1 MLLPAFVG
9 FIDTLLN
16 PDDDDEKLYYSDY
29 DRDNYALL
37 GFLHEG
43 IRIPLNEQVKPFWCL
58 GVNIALGMQ
67 GRRTKEQITNSMVS
81 TVVTNLLPLPPV
93 LNSTIVM
100 AANGLTGQKDFTPF
114 QVVENMI
121 TPQALSGIYD
131 LSNNVNFMGT
141 DIRIE
146 AGDRPQYM
154 LGENEEYFCR
164 QVAWWAYLISGGNRD
179 YPSRTTT
186 DGDKILADLNPKQI
200 SAVRNMFIPS
210 TYRDV
215 TDFFTRV
222 IVNAAYPDNPYH
234 GEEAKWEDFATVRR
248 FYKPRDREMGMY
260 SITKDA
266 KEIVKANN
274 ERKANAQKLVKGGA
288 ITKNNAMIDEAELR
302 LRQTLSN
309 RDAKLM
315 SEYITV
321 CEQLSIRERAKE
333 DGLTEKQFMDAL
345 RKDNKEVY
353 KVLMKHNNI
362 TREKAADKLL
372 QLTRKYKSI
381 SIEDM
386 TLLEAFGVEE

>member
-1 MLLPAFVG
+1 
-9 FIDTLLN
+9 
-16 PDDDDEKLYYSDY
+16 
-29 DRDNYALL
+29 
-37 GFLHEG
+37 
-43 IRIPLNEQVKPFWCL
+43 
-58 GVNIALGMQ
+58 
-67 GRRTKEQITNSMVS
+67 
-81 TVVTNLLPLPPV
+81 
-93 LNSTIVM
+93 
-100 AANGLTGQKDFTPF
+100 
-114 QVVENMI
+114 MI

-186 DGDKILADLNPKQI
+186 DGDKIWVDWNPKQV
-200 SAVRNMFIPS
+200 SAVRNMVIPS

-215 TDFFTRV
+215 TDFFMRV
-222 IVNAAYPDNPYH
+222 VINAAFPDNPYH

-266 KEIVKANN
+266 KAIVKANN

-288 ITKNNAMIDEAELR
+288 ITKNSAMRDEAELR

-333 DGLTEKQFMDAL
+333 YGLTEKQFMNAL

-362 TREKAADKLL
+362 TREKAVDKLL

>member
-1 MLLPAFVG
+1 
-9 FIDTLLN
+9 
-16 PDDDDEKLYYSDY
+16 
-29 DRDNYALL
+29 
-37 GFLHEG
+37 
-43 IRIPLNEQVKPFWCL
+43 
-58 GVNIALGMQ
+58 
-67 GRRTKEQITNSMVS
+67 
-81 TVVTNLLPLPPV
+81 
-93 LNSTIVM
+93 M
-100 AANGLTGQKDFTPF
+100 ATNGLTGQKDFTPF

-146 AGDRPQYM
+146 AGDKPQYM

-186 DGDKILADLNPKQI
+186 DGDKIWADWNPKQV
-200 SAVRNMFIPS
+200 SAVRNMVIPS

-222 IVNAAYPDNPYH
+222 IVNAAFPDNPYH
-234 GEEAKWEDFATVRR
+234 GEVAKWEDFATVRR

-266 KEIVKANN
+266 KAIVKANN

-288 ITKNNAMIDEAELR
+288 ITKNNAMRDEAELR

-321 CEQLSIRERAKE
+321 CEQLSIRESAKE
-333 DGLTEKQFMDAL
+333 YGLTEKQFMDAL
-345 RKDNKEVY
+345 RKNNKEVY

>member
-1 MLLPAFVG
+1 
-9 FIDTLLN
+9 
-16 PDDDDEKLYYSDY
+16 
-29 DRDNYALL
+29 LL
-37 GFLHEG
+37 GFLKEG
-43 IRIPLNEQVKPFWCL
+43 IRIPLSEQVKPFWCM

-100 AANGLTGQKDFTPF
+100 AANGLTAQKDFTSF
-114 QVVENMI
+114 QVIENMI

-186 DGDKILADLNPKQI
+186 DGDKIWADWNPKQV
-200 SAVRNMFIPS
+200 SAVRNMLIPS

-222 IVNAAYPDNPYH
+222 VINAAYPDNPYH
-234 GEEAKWEDFATVRR
+234 GEEAKWENFATVRR

-266 KEIVKANN
+266 KAIVKTNN

-288 ITKNNAMIDEAELR
+288 ITKNDAMRDEAELR

-309 RDAKLM
+309 RDVRKM
-315 SEYITV
+315 SKFITIY
-321 CEQLSIRERAKE
+321 EQLSIRENAKE
-333 DGLTEKQFMDAL
+333 YNLTEEQFMEAL
-345 RKDNKEVY
+345 RKENPSAY
-353 KVLMKHNNI
+353 NILIHNQNVK
-362 TREKAADKLL
+362 REDAANELL
-372 QLTRKYKSI
+372 KLTRKYKSI

-386 TLLEAFGVEE
+386 TLLEAFGVEK